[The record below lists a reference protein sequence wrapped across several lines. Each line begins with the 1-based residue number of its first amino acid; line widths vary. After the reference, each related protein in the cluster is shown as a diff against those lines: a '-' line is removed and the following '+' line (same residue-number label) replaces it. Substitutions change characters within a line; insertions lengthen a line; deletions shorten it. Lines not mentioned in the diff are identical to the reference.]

1 MVGTDLGLL
10 AAWSEAAA
18 GLMGRLDEPCLP
30 ALLDEALL
38 RVVPFDLSVAF
49 AYPDGVGPM
58 ILFDGFRERKPDA
71 PLRAYLNGTYLL
83 DPFYLA
89 CTARQKCGLY
99 RMRDCAPDSYFESEY
114 FHSWEV
120 HPCISM
126 ESGSLAEEIAYLF
139 DLPDGPMVAYSLM
152 RSNGRPA
159 FSEAELA
166 VLRAVEPVVVRA
178 LRHHWRDRHPPPGRR
193 DHGESVS
200 ARSGEAIE
208 AAFATFAAERLTRQ
222 QQRIVQLVLRGHSNA
237 SVARNLG
244 ISEGTVKNHRH
255 AIYDRLGVG
264 TQSELFALFVRHVAG

>member
-1 MVGTDLGLL
+1 
-10 AAWSEAAA
+10 
-18 GLMGRLDEPCLP
+18 
-30 ALLDEALL
+30 
-38 RVVPFDLSVAF
+38 
-49 AYPDGVGPM
+49 
-58 ILFDGFRERKPDA
+58 
-71 PLRAYLNGTYLL
+71 
-83 DPFYLA
+83 
-89 CTARQKCGLY
+89 
-99 RMRDCAPDSYFESEY
+99 MRDCAPDDYFESEY

-139 DLPDGPMVAYSLM
+139 DLPDGAMVAYSLM

-159 FSEAELA
+159 FSEAEVA

-178 LRHHWRDRHPPPGRR
+178 LRHHWRDRHPPPGRGDR
-193 DHGESVS
+193 EERAS

>member
-71 PLRAYLNGTYLL
+71 PLKAYLDGTYLL

-99 RMRDCAPDSYFESEY
+99 RMQDCAPDSYFQSEY

-126 ESGSLAEEIAYLF
+126 ESGALAEEIAYLF
-139 DLPDGPMVAYSLM
+139 DLPGGPMVAYSLM
-152 RSNGRPA
+152 RSNGRPT
-159 FSEAELA
+159 FSEAEIA

-178 LRHHWRDRHPPPGRR
+178 LRHHWRDRHLPPGRR
-193 DHGESVS
+193 GSEERAS

-237 SVARNLG
+237 SVARNLC